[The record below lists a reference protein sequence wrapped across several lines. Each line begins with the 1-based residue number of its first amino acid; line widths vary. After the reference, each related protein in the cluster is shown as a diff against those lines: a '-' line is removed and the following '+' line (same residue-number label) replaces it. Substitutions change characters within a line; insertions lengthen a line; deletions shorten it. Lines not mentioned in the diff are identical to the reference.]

1 MSLIETRAS
10 YMHRLQTLIDARQKD
25 IDDKV
30 GALRAKLEAEQIQPY
45 RAQLEAEKVT
55 PEMNKLVEFINNI
68 DAMLAYENT
77 ETASTETAEQT
88 SETIEHKEV
97 EQVADHSVAEEV
109 SEETETFHDA
119 SNDNTAGDNVDAVQH
134 TTTTT
139 TTTAKMAEELVGTGF
154 EAIAADLADTK
165 AKLQSA
171 VEGRP
176 GMPGIVLPRR

>member
-45 RAQLEAEKVT
+45 RAKLEAEKVT
-55 PEMNKLVEFINNI
+55 PEMNKLVKFINDI
-68 DAMLAYENT
+68 DSMLEYESADA
-77 ETASTETAEQT
+77 ASIATVEQT
-88 SETIEHKEV
+88 DETIEHEEV
-97 EQVADHSVAEEV
+97 KQVTDHSVADEV
-109 SEETETFHDA
+109 SEENKTFPIEH
-119 SNDNTAGDNVDAVQH
+119 NDNTAGNNVNTVQH
-134 TTTTT
+134 TTTT
-139 TTTAKMAEELVGTGF
+139 AKTAEELVGTGF

-165 AKLQSA
+165 AKLRSA

>member
-55 PEMNKLVEFINNI
+55 PEMNKLVEFINDI

-88 SETIEHKEV
+88 SETIKHEEV

-134 TTTTT
+134 TTTT
-139 TTTAKMAEELVGTGF
+139 AKTAEELVGTGF

>member
-45 RAQLEAEKVT
+45 RAQLEAKKVT
-55 PEMNKLVEFINNI
+55 PEMDMLVKFINDI
-68 DAMLAYENT
+68 DAMIVYEHT
-77 ETASTETAEQT
+77 EPASTETAVQT
-88 SETIEHKEV
+88 SETIEHEEV
-97 EQVADHSVAEEV
+97 EQVADHSVAEDV
-109 SEETETFHDA
+109 SEEAEMFPVKH
-119 SNDNTAGDNVDAVQH
+119 NDNTAGNIVDDIQR
-134 TTTTT
+134 T
-139 TTTAKMAEELVGTGF
+139 TTTAKTVEKLVGTSF
-154 EAIAADLADTK
+154 EAIAADIANTK

>member
-55 PEMNKLVEFINNI
+55 PEMNKLVEFINDI

-88 SETIEHKEV
+88 SETIEHEEV

-109 SEETETFHDA
+109 SEETEMFHDA
-119 SNDNTAGDNVDAVQH
+119 SNDNTAGNDVDAVQH
-134 TTTTT
+134 TTTT
-139 TTTAKMAEELVGTGF
+139 AKTAEELVGTGF

-165 AKLQSA
+165 AKLRSV

>member
-55 PEMNKLVEFINNI
+55 PEMNKLVEFINDI

-88 SETIEHKEV
+88 SETIEHEEV
-97 EQVADHSVAEEV
+97 EQVADHSVVEEV

-134 TTTTT
+134 TTTT
-139 TTTAKMAEELVGTGF
+139 AKTAEELVGTGF

>member
-55 PEMNKLVEFINNI
+55 PEMNKLVEFINDI

-88 SETIEHKEV
+88 SETIEHEEV

-134 TTTTT
+134 TTTT
-139 TTTAKMAEELVGTGF
+139 AKTAEELVGTGF

-165 AKLQSA
+165 AKLRSV

>member
-55 PEMNKLVEFINNI
+55 PEMNKLVEFINDI

-88 SETIEHKEV
+88 SETIEHEEV

-119 SNDNTAGDNVDAVQH
+119 SNNNTAGDNVDAVQH
-134 TTTTT
+134 TI
-139 TTTAKMAEELVGTGF
+139 TTAKTAEELVGTGF

-165 AKLQSA
+165 AKLQSV

>member
-10 YMHRLQTLIDARQKD
+10 YMHRLQTLVDARQKN

-30 GALRAKLEAEQIQPY
+30 RALRAKLEVEQIQPY
-45 RAQLEAEKVT
+45 RAQLEAGKVT

-68 DAMLAYENT
+68 DAMLEYENT

-88 SETIEHKEV
+88 SETIEHEEV
-97 EQVADHSVAEEV
+97 EQVADHSVV
-109 SEETETFHDA
+109 ETFPIEHD
-119 SNDNTAGDNVDAVQH
+119 NNTAGNNVDAVQYA
-134 TTTTT
+134 
-139 TTTAKMAEELVGTGF
+139 TTAKTAEELVGTGF
-154 EAIAADLADTK
+154 EAIAADVADTK

-176 GMPGIVLPRR
+176 GMAGIVLPRR

>member
-55 PEMNKLVEFINNI
+55 PEMNKLVEFINDI

-88 SETIEHKEV
+88 SETIEHEEV

-134 TTTTT
+134 TTTT
-139 TTTAKMAEELVGTGF
+139 AKTAEELVGTGF

-165 AKLQSA
+165 AKLRSA

>member
-1 MSLIETRAS
+1 M
-10 YMHRLQTLIDARQKD
+10 LIDARQKD

-30 GALRAKLEAEQIQPY
+30 GALRAKLETEQIQPY

-55 PEMNKLVEFINNI
+55 PEMNKLVEFINDI

-77 ETASTETAEQT
+77 KSTSIETTEQM
-88 SETIEHKEV
+88 SETIEHEEV

-109 SEETETFHDA
+109 SDETETFPIEH
-119 SNDNTAGDNVDAVQH
+119 NDNTAGNNVDTVQH
-134 TTTTT
+134 TTTT
-139 TTTAKMAEELVGTGF
+139 AKTAEELVGTGF
-154 EAIAADLADTK
+154 DAIAADLADTK
-165 AKLQSA
+165 AKLRSA

>member
-68 DAMLAYENT
+68 DAMLEYENT
-77 ETASTETAEQT
+77 DTASTETAEQT
-88 SETIEHKEV
+88 SQTIEHEEV

-119 SNDNTAGDNVDAVQH
+119 SNDNTERNDVNVVQNAAAK
-134 TTTTT
+134 
-139 TTTAKMAEELVGTGF
+139 TAEGLVGTGF

-165 AKLQSA
+165 AKLQSV

>member
-55 PEMNKLVEFINNI
+55 PEMNKLVEFINDI

-88 SETIEHKEV
+88 SETIEHEEV

-134 TTTTT
+134 TTTT
-139 TTTAKMAEELVGTGF
+139 AKTAEELVGTGF

>member
-77 ETASTETAEQT
+77 ETASTETAEQM
-88 SETIEHKEV
+88 SETIEHEEV

-134 TTTTT
+134 TTTT
-139 TTTAKMAEELVGTGF
+139 AKMAEELVGTGF

-165 AKLQSA
+165 AKIQSA

>member
-55 PEMNKLVEFINNI
+55 PEMNKLVEFINDI

-88 SETIEHKEV
+88 SETIEQEEV

-134 TTTTT
+134 TTTT
-139 TTTAKMAEELVGTGF
+139 AKTAEELVGTGF

-165 AKLQSA
+165 AKLQSV

>member
-55 PEMNKLVEFINNI
+55 PEMNKLVEFINDI

-88 SETIEHKEV
+88 SETIEHEEV
-97 EQVADHSVAEEV
+97 EQVADHTVVEEV

-134 TTTTT
+134 TTTT
-139 TTTAKMAEELVGTGF
+139 AKTAEELVGTGF

-165 AKLQSA
+165 AKLRSV

>member
-55 PEMNKLVEFINNI
+55 PEMNKLVKFINDI

-77 ETASTETAEQT
+77 ETASIETTEQT
-88 SETIEHKEV
+88 SETIEHEEV
-97 EQVADHSVAEEV
+97 EQVVDHSVAKEAL
-109 SEETETFHDA
+109 EETETFHDA

-134 TTTTT
+134 TTSA
-139 TTTAKMAEELVGTGF
+139 AKTAEELVGTGF

-165 AKLQSA
+165 AKLRSA

>member
-55 PEMNKLVEFINNI
+55 PEMNKLVEFINDI

-88 SETIEHKEV
+88 SETIEHEEV

-109 SEETETFHDA
+109 SEKTEMFHDA
-119 SNDNTAGDNVDAVQH
+119 SNDNTTGDNVDAVQH
-134 TTTTT
+134 TTTTVKT
-139 TTTAKMAEELVGTGF
+139 AEELVGTGF

-165 AKLQSA
+165 AKLQSV

>member
-55 PEMNKLVEFINNI
+55 PEMNKLVEFINDI

-88 SETIEHKEV
+88 SETIEHEEV
-97 EQVADHSVAEEV
+97 EQVADHSVVEEV

-119 SNDNTAGDNVDAVQH
+119 SNDNIAGDNADAVQH
-134 TTTTT
+134 TTTT
-139 TTTAKMAEELVGTGF
+139 AKTAEELVGTGF

>member
-30 GALRAKLEAEQIQPY
+30 GALRVKLEAEQIQPY

-55 PEMNKLVEFINNI
+55 PEMNKLVEFISNI

-77 ETASTETAEQT
+77 KTASVETVEQM
-88 SETIEHKEV
+88 SEIIEDKEV
-97 EQVADHSVAEEV
+97 EQVTDQCVDEEV
-109 SEETETFHDA
+109 SEKTETFPIEY
-119 SNDNTAGDNVDAVQH
+119 NDDTAGDDIDAVQH
-134 TTTTT
+134 N
-139 TTTAKMAEELVGTGF
+139 TTTAKTTEELVGTGF

>member
-45 RAQLEAEKVT
+45 RAKLEAEKVT
-55 PEMNKLVEFINNI
+55 PEMNKLVEFINDI

-88 SETIEHKEV
+88 SEAIKHEEV
-97 EQVADHSVAEEV
+97 EQVMNHSVADEV
-109 SEETETFHDA
+109 SEENKTFPIER
-119 SNDNTAGDNVDAVQH
+119 NDNTAGNNVDTVQH

-139 TTTAKMAEELVGTGF
+139 KTAEELVGTGF

-165 AKLQSA
+165 AKLHAA

>member
-55 PEMNKLVEFINNI
+55 PEMNKLIEFINDI

-88 SETIEHKEV
+88 SETIEHEEV

-119 SNDNTAGDNVDAVQH
+119 SNDNTAGDNIDAVQH
-134 TTTTT
+134 TTTT
-139 TTTAKMAEELVGTGF
+139 AKTAEELVGTGF

-165 AKLQSA
+165 AKLQSV

>member
-55 PEMNKLVEFINNI
+55 PEMNKLVEFINDI

-88 SETIEHKEV
+88 SETIEHEEV

-139 TTTAKMAEELVGTGF
+139 KTAEELVGTGF

-165 AKLQSA
+165 AKLQSV

>member
-55 PEMNKLVEFINNI
+55 PEMNKLVEFINDI

-77 ETASTETAEQT
+77 ETASTETVEQT
-88 SETIEHKEV
+88 SETIEHEEV

-134 TTTTT
+134 TTTT
-139 TTTAKMAEELVGTGF
+139 AKTAEELVGTGF

-165 AKLQSA
+165 AKLQSV

>member
-55 PEMNKLVEFINNI
+55 PEMNKLVEFINDI

-88 SETIEHKEV
+88 SETIEYEEV

-134 TTTTT
+134 TTTT
-139 TTTAKMAEELVGTGF
+139 AKTAEELVGTGF

-165 AKLQSA
+165 AKLQSV

>member
-68 DAMLAYENT
+68 DAMLEYEST
-77 ETASTETAEQT
+77 DTASTATAEQT
-88 SETIEHKEV
+88 DETIEHEEV

-119 SNDNTAGDNVDAVQH
+119 SNDNTERNDVNVVQH
-134 TTTTT
+134 TTTTVKT
-139 TTTAKMAEELVGTGF
+139 AEELVGTGF

-165 AKLQSA
+165 AKLQSV

>member
-45 RAQLEAEKVT
+45 RAQLEAEKAT
-55 PEMNKLVEFINNI
+55 PEMNKLVEFINDI

-88 SETIEHKEV
+88 SETIEHEEV

-134 TTTTT
+134 TTTT
-139 TTTAKMAEELVGTGF
+139 AKTAEELVGTGF

>member
-55 PEMNKLVEFINNI
+55 PEMNKLVEFINDI

-88 SETIEHKEV
+88 SETIEHEEV
-97 EQVADHSVAEEV
+97 EQVADNSVAEEV

-134 TTTTT
+134 TTTT
-139 TTTAKMAEELVGTGF
+139 AKTAEELVGTGF

-176 GMPGIVLPRR
+176 GMPAIVLPRR

>member
-55 PEMNKLVEFINNI
+55 PEMNKLVEFINDI

-88 SETIEHKEV
+88 SETIEHEEV
-97 EQVADHSVAEEV
+97 EQVADHTVVEEV

-119 SNDNTAGDNVDAVQH
+119 SDDNTAGDNVDAVQH
-134 TTTTT
+134 TTTT
-139 TTTAKMAEELVGTGF
+139 AKTAEELVGTGF

-165 AKLQSA
+165 AKLRSV

>member
-88 SETIEHKEV
+88 SETIEHEEV

-134 TTTTT
+134 TTTT
-139 TTTAKMAEELVGTGF
+139 AKMAEELVGTGF

-171 VEGRP
+171 IEGRP

>member
-45 RAQLEAEKVT
+45 RAKLEAEKVT

-68 DAMLAYENT
+68 DAMLEYESADA
-77 ETASTETAEQT
+77 ASIATVEQT
-88 SETIEHKEV
+88 DETTEHEEV
-97 EQVADHSVAEEV
+97 EQVADHSVV
-109 SEETETFHDA
+109 ETFPIEHD
-119 SNDNTAGDNVDAVQH
+119 DNTAGNNVDAVQYA
-134 TTTTT
+134 
-139 TTTAKMAEELVGTGF
+139 TTAKTAEELVGTGF
-154 EAIAADLADTK
+154 EAIAADIADTK

-176 GMPGIVLPRR
+176 GMAGIVLPRR

>member
-77 ETASTETAEQT
+77 EIASTETAEQT
-88 SETIEHKEV
+88 SETIEHEEV

-134 TTTTT
+134 TTTT
-139 TTTAKMAEELVGTGF
+139 AKMAEELVGTGF
-154 EAIAADLADTK
+154 EAIAADLVDTK

>member
-55 PEMNKLVEFINNI
+55 PEMNKLVEFINDI

-77 ETASTETAEQT
+77 KTASTETAEQT
-88 SETIEHKEV
+88 SETIEHEEV

-119 SNDNTAGDNVDAVQH
+119 PNDNTAGDNVDAVQH
-134 TTTTT
+134 T

>member
-88 SETIEHKEV
+88 SETIEHEEV

-134 TTTTT
+134 I
-139 TTTAKMAEELVGTGF
+139 TTTAKTAEELVGTGF

-165 AKLQSA
+165 AKLQSV